1 MPKEII
7 SISLS
12 ATPNP
17 YLLADGMVNLPKI
30 ITLGE
35 RAAKLITP
43 DGGNA
48 QVLGAY
54 YYPRKAKPI
63 GYSAAKEK
71 KPDVKYL
78 SQRAVKLTFRKRLT
92 TNANVKLL
100 LPILAPKLPGVTPAL
115 AAQIKQAHAAI
126 KRHVTKSESVK
137 GKATKIRGAIREAD
151 QKVFESSVS
160 LLKDLAAKAGLNEAN
175 IVESQSMF
183 GKVVLVKLGPDNVI
197 SVGKS
202 DMTRFRAAKK
212 AASETPAA

>member
-1 MPKEII
+1 MAKEI
-7 SISLS
+7 ISLS

-35 RAAKLITP
+35 RAAKYITP

-71 KPDVKYL
+71 KPDVKYM

-92 TNANVKLL
+92 TNPNVKLL

-115 AAQIKQAHAAI
+115 AAQIKLAHAAV

-137 GKATKIRGAIREAD
+137 TKATKIRGAVREAD
-151 QKVFESSVS
+151 LKVFDSSVGM
-160 LLKDLAAKAGLNEAN
+160 LKDLLSKAGLNEAN
-175 IVESQSMF
+175 VVESQSMF
-183 GKVVLVKLGPDNVI
+183 GKVVLVKLGADNVI
-197 SVGKS
+197 SISKS
-202 DMTRFRAAKK
+202 DMTKFRAAKK
-212 AASETPAA
+212 TAAETQAA